1 MQPQSQTTSCL
12 QADRSDP
19 KLPSVIS
26 EGLVNQF
33 KYWDQ
38 TIQRGMYHNNELYT
52 YIQSYSLAERLK
64 AYAIACEQTERGVR
78 VCITVSKTHYS
89 VWLNLRSLTS
99 LYPDSD
105 LTSGPIEQRF
115 APTKCVEDV

>member
-1 MQPQSQTTSCL
+1 MQPQSQTTLCW
-12 QADRSDP
+12 QQDGTEP

-52 YIQSYSLAERLK
+52 YFQSYPLTDRLK
-64 AYAIACEQTERGVR
+64 AYAFACEQTERGIG
-78 VCITVSKTHYS
+78 VCITVTKTHYS
-89 VWLNLRSLTS
+89 IWFNLRSLTS
-99 LYPDSD
+99 PSSD
-105 LTSGPIEQRF
+105 ELPPSGPIDRVL
-115 APTKCVEDV
+115 AATKCVEDA